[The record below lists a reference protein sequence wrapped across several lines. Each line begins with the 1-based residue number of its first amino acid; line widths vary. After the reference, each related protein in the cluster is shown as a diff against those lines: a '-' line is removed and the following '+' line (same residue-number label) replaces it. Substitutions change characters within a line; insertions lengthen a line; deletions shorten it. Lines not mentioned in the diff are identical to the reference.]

1 MKKIFS
7 IAFALV
13 LALGASAQLD
23 RSQRPE
29 PGPAPKLDFGK
40 YKLYELKNG
49 LKIIVVEDH
58 KLPRISMN
66 LIIDRDP
73 ILEGDKAGYVGL
85 AGDMLR
91 QGTTNLTKD
100 QLDEEVDFIGA
111 SLNTGSAS
119 IYTSGLSKYTEKLV
133 SLMADVAMNPSFPE
147 EEFEKLKKQ
156 QISGLESQKDDPAAV
171 SANVFN
177 AMLYGKNH
185 PYGEM
190 TTVESTEKVTL
201 EDCKTYYNNYWVPN
215 NTYIAV
221 VGDIKA
227 KSAKKLIQKYFGDW
241 EMGNVAENVFETPA
255 EPTGLEVSVV
265 NKSSA
270 VQSVVALGNIIDLK
284 PGDEDIVKLN
294 LANQI
299 LGGGSLGRL
308 FQNIRE
314 DKGYTYGAYS
324 DYDSDK
330 LIGEFNAEA
339 SVRNEVTDSAIVE
352 FLAEFNKLRTE
363 PVSEEELEGAKNYI
377 IGSFGRA
384 LESPQTV
391 ATFALNIQ
399 RYNLPEDYYEN
410 YLTRLGALTAQD
422 VMDAANKYIKT
433 NAMHIVV
440 VGKGIEVA
448 EKLKQFGPVSY
459 YDEEGNPTD
468 APSKPIPAGLT
479 ADSVVTMYIHAM
491 GGEKN
496 LKNVKDVAVYSDAT
510 IPGAPMKI
518 SAVSMKKRPNMF
530 KMEMTA
536 AGMGTLQKVI
546 FDGKNGSMSGMQGSK
561 DMEGEEL
568 EEMKSQGEFF
578 PELNYL
584 TDAYTL
590 KLSHMDKVG
599 DEEAYVMVVTDENGE
614 ETTEYYSAKSGLKLK
629 EESTE
634 EGPQGAMTI
643 SQTYQDYKEV
653 GGVMWPHTTILDQGQ
668 QIKMT
673 VTDIKVNSGLKDAE
687 FTK

>member
-29 PGPAPKLDFGK
+29 PGPAPKLDFGQ

-58 KLPRISMN
+58 KLPRLSMN

-85 AGDMLR
+85 AGSMLR

-111 SLNTGSAS
+111 SLNTGATS
-119 IYTSGLSKYTEKLV
+119 IYTSGLSKYSEKLV

-156 QISGLESQKDDPAAV
+156 QISGLESEKDDPSAV
-171 SANVFN
+171 AANVFN
-177 AMLYGKNH
+177 AMLYGKDH
-185 PYGEM
+185 PYGEL
-190 TTVESTEKVTL
+190 TTVETTENVSL
-201 EDCKTYYNNYWVPN
+201 EDCKSYYNKYWIPN
-215 NTYIAV
+215 STYIAV
-221 VGDIKA
+221 VGDIKPKA
-227 KSAKKLIQKYFGDW
+227 AKKLIQKYFGDW
-241 EMGNVAENVFETPA
+241 EMGTAVENTFERPA
-255 EPTGLEVSVV
+255 EATGLEVSLV

-270 VQSVVALGNIIDLK
+270 VQSVVTLGNIIDLK
-284 PGDEDIVKLN
+284 PGAEDIVKLN

-324 DYDSDK
+324 DYDDNE
-330 LIGEFNAEA
+330 LIGEFNAQA

-352 FLAEFNKLRTE
+352 FLAEFERLRTE
-363 PVSEEELEGAKNYI
+363 PVSDEELQGAKNYI

-391 ATFALNIQ
+391 ARFALSVQ
-399 RYNLPEDYYEN
+399 RYGLAEDYYEN

-422 VMDAANKYIKT
+422 VMDAANKYINKD
-433 NAMHIVV
+433 AMHIVV
-440 VGKGIEVA
+440 VGKGIEIA
-448 EKLKQFGPVSY
+448 DKLKKFGTVTY
-459 YDEEGNPTD
+459 YDEEANVTD
-468 APSKPIPAGLT
+468 APSKPIPAGIT
-479 ADSVVTMYIHAM
+479 TETVVNDYIKAL

-496 LKNVKDVAVYSDAT
+496 LNKVKDVAIYGEAA
-510 IPGAPMKI
+510 IQGAPMKVT
-518 SAVSMKKRPNMF
+518 AVTMKKRPGKF
-530 KMEMTA
+530 KMEMTV
-536 AGMGTLQKVI
+536 AGMGTLQKMVY
-546 FDGKNGSMSGMQGSK
+546 DGKKGFASGMQGE
-561 DMEGEEL
+561 MELEGEEL

-578 PELNYL
+578 PELKYL
-584 TDAYTL
+584 TNAYTL
-590 KLSHMDKVG
+590 ELSHMDKVG
-599 DEEAYVMVVTDENGE
+599 DEEAYVMVVTDKSGDK
-614 ETTEYYSAKSGLKLK
+614 TTEYYSATSGLKLK
-629 EESTE
+629 SESTV
-634 EGPQGAMTI
+634 EGPQGDMTV
-643 SQTYQDYKEV
+643 SQTYGDYKEV
-653 GGVMWPHTTILDQGQ
+653 GGVKWPYSTILDQGQ

-673 VTDIKVNSGLKDAE
+673 VTDIKVNSGLKDSE

>member
-7 IAFALV
+7 IAFSLM
-13 LALGASAQLD
+13 LALGATAQLD

-29 PGPAPKLDFGK
+29 PGPAPELDFGK

-58 KLPRISMN
+58 KLPRLSMN
-66 LIIDRDP
+66 LIVDRDP
-73 ILEGDKAGYVGL
+73 VQEGKKAGYVSL
-85 AGDMLR
+85 AGEMLR

-100 QLDEEVDFIGA
+100 QLDEEIDFIGA
-111 SLNTGSAS
+111 SLNTSSAS
-119 IYTSGLSKYTEKLV
+119 IYTSGLSKYSEKLV
-133 SLMADVAMNPSFPE
+133 SLMADVAMNPSFPQ
-147 EEFEKLKKQ
+147 EEFDKLKKQ
-156 QISGLESQKDDPAAV
+156 QISALESEKDDPSAV

-177 AMLYGKNH
+177 AMLYGKDH

-190 TTVESTEKVTL
+190 TTVATTENVEL

-227 KSAKKLIQKYFGDW
+227 KTAKKLIQQYFGDW
-241 EMGNVAENVFETPA
+241 EMGNVAENVFDKPA
-255 EPTGLEVSVV
+255 EPTGMEVSLV

-270 VQSVVALGNIIDLK
+270 VQSVVALGNIIELK
-284 PGDEDIVKLN
+284 PGDEDIIKLQ

-324 DYDSDK
+324 SYDEDE
-330 LIGEFNAEA
+330 LIGEFSAEA

-352 FLAEFNKLRTE
+352 FLAEFEKLRTE
-363 PVSEEELEGAKNYI
+363 PVSEEELQGAKNYI

-391 ATFALNIQ
+391 ARFALNIQ

-410 YLTRLGALTAQD
+410 YLTKLGALTAQD
-422 VMDAANKYIKT
+422 VMDAANKYIKKD
-433 NAMHIVV
+433 AMHIVV
-440 VGKGIEVA
+440 VGKGIDIA
-448 EKLKQFGPVSY
+448 EKLKAFGKVSY
-459 YDEEGNPTD
+459 YDEEGNETE

-479 ADSVVTMYIHAM
+479 ADSVVAMYIKAL

-496 LKNVKDVAVYSDAT
+496 LNKVKDVAIYYDAA
-510 IPGAPMKI
+510 IPGAPMKL
-518 SAVSMKKRPNMF
+518 SAVHMQKRPNKF
-530 KMEMTA
+530 KMEITA
-536 AGMGTLQKVI
+536 SGMGTLNKTV
-546 FDGKNGSMSGMQGSK
+546 FDGTRGFMSGMQGEQEL
-561 DMEGEEL
+561 DGEEL
-568 EEMKSQGEFF
+568 DDIKKQGEFF
-578 PELNYL
+578 PELNY
-584 TDAYTL
+584 TEDEYTL
-590 KLSHMDKVG
+590 ELTHMDKVG
-599 DEEAYVMVVTDENGE
+599 TEEAYVMVVSDQDGKT
-614 ETTEYYSAKSGLKLK
+614 TTEYYSVNTGLKLK
-629 EESTE
+629 EENTE
-634 EGPQGAMTI
+634 EGPQGPMTI
-643 SQTYQDYKEV
+643 SQIYGDYKEV
-653 GGVMWPHTTILDQGQ
+653 GGVMWPHSMTLDQGQ
-668 QIKMT
+668 QIKFT
-673 VTDIKVNSGLKDAE
+673 VTDIKVNSKLKDSE